1 MAKRARSRNAHY
13 VYGVH
18 AVRALLEKRPDAILS
33 AKSLRGSHAGSLP
46 ELTKALEGLGVALQR
61 VSRAELDRLAQGGV
75 HQGIIAQTRGM
86 EEVGIR
92 ELEELVIHRG
102 KAFRGLVLDG
112 VQDPRNLGA
121 CLRTAAAA
129 GADAVIVPKSRT
141 AQLTPVALKAA
152 TGAAETVR
160 LARVSNLAAAL
171 HWLKEAGVWVVGA
184 AAEAPRSVYD
194 LRLEAPVV
202 LAIGGEGR
210 GLRRLT
216 RELCDELVAIP
227 MQGAVASLNVSVA
240 AGILLFE
247 LNRQIKV
254 RSLRRRS
261 A

>member
-1 MAKRARSRNAHY
+1 VGRRTRSKKAHTI
-13 VYGVH
+13 YGVH
-18 AVRALLEKRPDAILS
+18 AVRALLEKRPGAILS
-33 AKSLRGSHAGSLP
+33 ATALRGSSAGSLP
-46 ELTKALEGLGVALQR
+46 ELCKTLEELGIPLQR
-61 VSRAELDRLAQGGV
+61 VSRTELDQLAQGGT
-75 HQGIIAQTRGM
+75 HQGIITRTRGL

-121 CLRTAAAA
+121 CLRSADAA
-129 GADAVIVPKSRT
+129 GADAVIVPKNR
-141 AQLTPVALKAA
+141 AARLTPVALKAA

-160 LARVSNLAAAL
+160 MVRVSNLAATL

-184 AAEAPRSVYD
+184 AADARRSVYD
-194 LRLEAPVV
+194 SRLEAPVV
-202 LAIGGEGR
+202 LVIGGEGR

-216 RELCDELVAIP
+216 RELCDELVSIP

-247 LNRQIKV
+247 LNRQLTI
-254 RSLRRRS
+254 RSSGRHG

>member
-1 MAKRARSRNAHY
+1 MAKRTASRNVHF
-13 VYGVH
+13 VYGLH
-18 AVRALLEKRPDAILS
+18 AVRALVEKRPGAILS
-33 AKSLRGSHAGSLP
+33 AKLLRGSSAGGLP
-46 ELTKALEGLGVALQR
+46 KLTKALEGLEVPLER
-61 VSRAELDRLAQGGV
+61 VPRTELDRLSQGGT
-75 HQGIIAQTRGM
+75 HQGIVVQTRGM

-92 ELEELVIHRG
+92 ELEELVIDRG

-121 CLRTAAAA
+121 CLRTADAA
-129 GADAVIVPKSRT
+129 GADVVIVPKAR
-141 AQLTPVALKAA
+141 AARLTPVALKAA

-184 AAEAPRSVYD
+184 AADSPRSVYD
-194 LRLEAPVV
+194 SRLETPVV
-202 LAIGGEGR
+202 LAVGSEGR

-216 RELCDELVAIP
+216 RELCDELVSIP

-240 AGILLFE
+240 AGVLLFE
-247 LNRQIKV
+247 LNRQVKV
-254 RSLRRRS
+254 RSLRRRD